1 MKIFAIDH
9 ESWVELKHNISDSY
23 DSFEIQIVIDIVHS
37 QFQAHNRD
45 VHFLGLPTFVKKLK
59 EMQAERASL
68 ARLEGT
74 YQCHLQFENRRGCL
88 FLSFVV
94 GSTIAAT
101 MTNDSQDFIFESE
114 FEIDEQSFNLIIQD
128 FEAIDYY

>member
-9 ESWVELKHNISDSY
+9 ESWVELKHNNSESY
-23 DSFEIQIVIDIVHS
+23 DSFEIQVVMDVVHS
-37 QFQAHNRD
+37 QFQAHNKD

-74 YQCHLQFENRRGCL
+74 YQCHLQLEKKCERL
-88 FLSFVV
+88 FLSFAV

-101 MTNDSQDFIFESE
+101 MTNDSQDFVFESE